1 MFKRRYVTL
10 LPLFVLL
17 AACSSKPKPTET
29 ETTTGTPSG
38 GFLLDLSVTKRGKDA
53 D

>member
-29 ETTTGTPSG
+29 AFRWS
-38 GFLLDLSVTKRGKDA
+38 FQSQ
-53 D
+53 

>member
-17 AACSSKPKPTET
+17 AACSSKP
-29 ETTTGTPSG
+29 
-38 GFLLDLSVTKRGKDA
+38 
-53 D
+53 